1 MAASSSRPTLRVRLT
16 SAAERIVRQGHPWIY
31 DQSIKSQNRSA
42 EAGEFAVVFDRNDR
56 FLAVGLYDPGSP
68 LRIRVLHAGKP
79 RRIDSAFW
87 AERLQAARLLREEVR
102 DAATNGL
109 RLVNGENDGLPG
121 FVLDQYAEVAVLK
134 LYTTAWFAHLQTLL
148 PLLQEI
154 FAPESVVLR
163 LSRNIRDEAEAR
175 GMPKDGSVILGK
187 PLDSPVVFLE
197 SGLRFYADV
206 LQGQKTGFFLDQR
219 ENRRHVETLSR
230 GRTVLNAFSFTGG
243 FSLYAAR
250 GGALSVDSLDISS
263 HALAGL
269 ARNWEL
275 NPGLQCR
282 STRIQADAFEWLS
295 RPGNKYDLVIIDP
308 PSLAKRESERAGALK
323 SYEHLAGCGIA
334 RLNPGG
340 ILVSCSCSAHV
351 SEEEFFRAVR
361 SAARASGRTFRE
373 WLTTGHAPDHRA
385 VVPELRYL
393 KALYLRES

>member
-1 MAASSSRPTLRVRLT
+1 MPENNKGPLRVRL
-16 SAAERIVRQGHPWIY
+16 SATAESIVRQGHPWIY
-31 DQSIKSQNRSA
+31 DQSIKSQSR
-42 EAGEFAVVFDRNDR
+42 AGEPGDLAVVYGRRDK

-79 RRIDSAFW
+79 RPIDSAFW
-87 AERLQAARLLREEVR
+87 TERLKAARLLREAVR

-121 FVLDQYAEVAVLK
+121 FVLDQYAETAVLK
-134 LYTTAWFAHLQTLL
+134 LYTSAWFAHLQALL
-148 PLLQEI
+148 PLVRDI
-154 FAPESVVLR
+154 FAPESIVLR
-163 LSRNIRDEAEAR
+163 LSRNIRDEAKSR
-175 GMPKDGSVILGK
+175 GIPADGTVVFGK
-187 PLDSPVVFLE
+187 PLDGPVVFLE

-219 ENRRHVETLSR
+219 ENRRRVETLSR
-230 GRTVLNAFSFTGG
+230 GRSVLNAFSFTGG

-263 HALAGL
+263 HALAEL

-282 STRIQADAFEWLS
+282 STPVQADAFEWLA
-295 RPGNKYDLVIIDP
+295 RPGNSYDLVIIDP

-351 SEEEFFRAVR
+351 SEEEFFKAVR
-361 SAARASGRTFRE
+361 SAARASGRAFRE
-373 WLTTGHAPDHRA
+373 FLTTGHAPDHPA
-385 VVPELRYL
+385 AVPELRYL
-393 KALYLRES
+393 KALYLQES